1 MDTMSETIS
10 EIALWFRDS
19 VLGRLVLLGALILAL
34 QVPIV
39 WIHGL
44 VGEREGN
51 RLAAIAEV
59 QESWGS
65 SQLPQGPVLVVPYR
79 SAETPW
85 IDPYESSIGVTYAY
99 LRPRD
104 LRIRATLSPAV
115 RTRGI
120 FDVLLYRAA
129 IRFECT
135 FARPDPE
142 ELGIKEESIL
152 WDAVRVALPARPSV
166 PDSVTIQD
174 VSVAPAP
181 SSLEPYIVA
190 ALPDGTT
197 PSWPL
202 PVAYDLEIDGSERF
216 AFEGTAGTTYVEL
229 DSTWPHPKFVGNHLP
244 VTRDVRADGFTSTWE
259 VTGPL
264 GPRLESW
271 PPKREA
277 LASTFGVELLQ
288 PVDAYRMTRRSIKYE
303 FLFTALTLGVFF
315 LVEVFGRYRVHPIQ
329 YLMVGSALVLFYLLI
344 LSLSEHITFA
354 FAYALAATGVVFLV
368 SFYARAMFAE
378 WGHVSIVGATLSLVY
393 GFLFVLLALQDY
405 SLLMGSLGLFL
416 VLASVMFLTRNIDWY
431 ASSV

>member
-1 MDTMSETIS
+1 MDSMSETIGDV
-10 EIALWFRDS
+10 AVWFRDS
-19 VLGRLVLLGALILAL
+19 LLGRMVLLGALILAL

-44 VGEREGN
+44 VGEREEN

-59 QESWGS
+59 RESWGG

-79 SAETPW
+79 SATTPW
-85 IDPYESSIGVTYAY
+85 IDPYENSMGVAYAY
-99 LRPRD
+99 LRPRE
-104 LRIRATLSPAV
+104 LRIRATLSPIV

-142 ELGIKEESIL
+142 ELGVKEESIL
-152 WDAVRVALPARPSV
+152 WDAIQVALPSRPSV
-166 PDSVTIQD
+166 PDSVAIQD

-181 SSLEPYIVA
+181 SSLEPYIA
-190 ALPDGTT
+190 ASLPNGANGTT
-197 PSWPL
+197 TSWPL
-202 PVAYDLEIDGSERF
+202 GVAYDLDIDGSERL

-271 PPKREA
+271 PP
-277 LASTFGVELLQ
+277 Q
-288 PVDAYRMTRRSIKYE
+288 
-303 FLFTALTLGVFF
+303 
-315 LVEVFGRYRVHPIQ
+315 
-329 YLMVGSALVLFYLLI
+329 
-344 LSLSEHITFA
+344 
-354 FAYALAATGVVFLV
+354 
-368 SFYARAMFAE
+368 
-378 WGHVSIVGATLSLVY
+378 
-393 GFLFVLLALQDY
+393 
-405 SLLMGSLGLFL
+405 
-416 VLASVMFLTRNIDWY
+416 
-431 ASSV
+431 